1 MPDAVDAWCL
11 RHLGSVPAQTL
22 FTGGNLAAV
31 HGVRLADG
39 RDVVVKVRPSAA
51 RYAGCTAVQRH
62 LWAAGFPCPEPLAG
76 PLPLMP
82 EGEGG
87 AGVAGSGA
95 LCVNAES
102 LVPGGGP
109 YPAGGDEAAETARS
123 AAFAGLL
130 ARFVALA
137 PSPAEVGDLAPSP
150 AWIDWDHAHPGL
162 WPPPDDRDVD
172 LNALPETAWI
182 DELGREARARL
193 AAARDAARVIGHC
206 DWESHNLDF
215 RDGRP
220 VAVHDWDSVAAAPET
235 VIVGVAG
242 AMWPA
247 GAHCAGASLEQ
258 TEAFLDAYQSARG
271 RRFSPGELAQCWAA
285 GLWIRAFNAKKFLL
299 DGLETLT
306 PAEGAQRLR
315 RAGGSGL

>member
-1 MPDAVDAWCL
+1 MPDALNTWCL
-11 RHLGSVPAQTL
+11 RHLGSAPTRTL
-22 FTGGNLAAV
+22 FTAGNLAAV
-31 HGVRLADG
+31 HGLRLADG
-39 RDVVVKVRPSAA
+39 RDVVVKVRPQAA
-51 RYAGCTAVQRH
+51 RYAACTAVQRH

-76 PLPLMP
+76 PLPLLP
-82 EGEGG
+82 EGAAE
-87 AGVAGSGA
+87 AAGSA
-95 LCVNAES
+95 ACCVNAES
-102 LVPGGGP
+102 LVPGGEP
-109 YPAGGDEAAETARS
+109 YPATADESADTARA

-137 PSPAEVGDLAPSP
+137 PSPADAGDLAPSP

-172 LNALPETAWI
+172 LNALSETAWI
-182 DELGREARARL
+182 DELGHAARARL
-193 AAARDAARVIGHC
+193 AGTRGAANVIGHG

-235 VIVGVAG
+235 VIVGVAA

-247 GAHCAGASLEQ
+247 GMDCVGASIGQ
-258 TEAFLDAYQSARG
+258 SVVFLDAYQSARG
-271 RRFSPGELAQCWAA
+271 RRFSPDEVAQCWAA

-299 DGLETLT
+299 DGLETLS
-306 PAEGAQRLR
+306 PAQGAERLR
-315 RAGGSGL
+315 RASGSGL